1 VRVGIGYDIHPFDPG
16 RGLALGGT
24 KIPGAWGLKGHSD
37 ADVLLHAVADAL
49 LGAAALG
56 DLGDHFPDTDPQWK
70 DAPSAVLL
78 TEVLTKVRARGFT
91 LVNVDATVVAER
103 PRLAPHKVSIRERMA
118 TLLGIPV
125 DRVSLKA
132 KTHEGMGTLGRGE
145 GIAAMAVVLLG
156 EAPAGGAAP

>member
-1 VRVGIGYDIHPFDPG
+1 MRVGIGYDIHAFDPG
-16 RGLALGGT
+16 RTLALGGM
-24 KIPGAWGLKGHSD
+24 KVPGAWGLRGHSD

-70 DAPSAVLL
+70 DVPSAVIL

-103 PRLAPHKVSIRERMA
+103 PRLTPHKAQIRERMA
-118 TLLGIPV
+118 FLLGLGV
-125 DRVSLKA
+125 DHVSLKA
-132 KTHEGMGTLGRGE
+132 KTNEGMGTIGRGE
-145 GIAAMAVVLLG
+145 GIAAMVVVLLEEG
-156 EAPAGGAAP
+156 PASEAPA